1 MRSAHPQRRVG
12 KPHAIIRLDV
22 MRPISKTVPTL
33 VLLSLAAAG
42 HALSAAPAAAQ
53 APPVPGKAAK
63 AKAKPEAKATPPAAP
78 QPAAEP
84 APTPVSQPVAVA
96 QPMAEETEH
105 VSRYDVAIAA
115 ARDHPLASADATA
128 LREAMAA

>member
-22 MRPISKTVPTL
+22 MRPISKAVPTL

-42 HALSAAPAAAQ
+42 HALLAAPAAAQ
-53 APPVPGKAAK
+53 APPVPGKA

-84 APTPVSQPVAVA
+84 APAPVSQPVAVG
-96 QPMAEETEH
+96 QPMAEEAEH
-105 VSRYDVAIAA
+105 VNRYDVAIAA
-115 ARDHPLASADATA
+115 ARDHPLAGADAA
-128 LREAMAA
+128 